1 MKYRVLLPLALACTV
16 FSSQAADFQLRLIGS
31 TTLPTGTMFQGVE
44 FGGISGLDRA
54 TDGSYY
60 AISDDR
66 GGERGTPR
74 FYNLNLDYDGN
85 GFKAVT
91 VNSQTYMKRPDGS
104 AFPSNARTVDPESIR
119 VAPNGN
125 LYWSSE
131 GNWNADPKLRF
142 QPFVREM
149 TTDGSFVR
157 EFNTPA
163 MFNYVDNATTGG
175 RNNKL
180 FEALTVAPNGT
191 VWTANEDALIQDGKL
206 TSINNGSTVRVTSLD
221 PLTGQSGAQYAY
233 QLPPIPVD
241 AAPGAP
247 FGPDNGLPEL
257 LALSDTR
264 FLAVERAFASGVG
277 NTIRLVL
284 TDTIGATDVSGVAS
298 LNGASGVTA
307 MSREVLLEM
316 ALQFQGITMDN
327 TEAITW
333 GKTLANGNRT
343 LVLAVDNNFA
353 ANQSTQFMAFEVS
366 AVPEP
371 QSWALMLA
379 GVAGLAGLVARRR
392 APGRDRRAV

>member
-1 MKYRVLLPLALACTV
+1 MKYRALLPLALAFTV

-31 TTLPTGTMFQGVE
+31 TALPTGTMFQGVE

-54 TDGSYY
+54 ADGSYY

-74 FYNLNLDYDGN
+74 FYNLNLDYDGK

-91 VNSQTYMKRPDGS
+91 INSQTTMKRPDGS

-149 TTDGSFVR
+149 RADGSFVR

-191 VWTANEDALIQDGKL
+191 VWTANEDALIQDGRI
-206 TSINNGSTVRVTSLD
+206 TSINNGSTVRVTALD

-284 TDTIGATDVSGVAS
+284 TDTTGATDVSGIAS

-316 ALQFQGITMDN
+316 AIQYQGVTLDN

-371 QSWALMLA
+371 HSWALMLA
-379 GVAGLAGLVARRR
+379 GLVGLAARHRV
-392 APGRDRRAV
+392 PGRGRRAV

>member
-1 MKYRVLLPLALACTV
+1 MKYRALIPLALACTV

-31 TTLPTGTMFQGVE
+31 TAVPTGTMFQGVE

-54 TDGSYY
+54 ADGSYY

-74 FYNLNLDYDGN
+74 FYNLNLDYDAN

-149 TTDGSFVR
+149 TTNGSFVR

-206 TSINNGSTVRVTSLD
+206 TSINSGSTVRVTALN

-284 TDTIGATDVSGVAS
+284 TDTTGATDVSGIAS

-379 GVAGLAGLVARRR
+379 GLVGLMARRR
-392 APGRDRRAV
+392 VPGCDRRTV